1 MLEDSQVAACVMVQ
15 KYLGFIPPVSLQCWM
30 QRITVV
36 RVVSGFEIKCAKC
49 L

>member
-15 KYLGFIPPVSLQCWM
+15 KYLGFIPPISLQPRM
-30 QRITVV
+30 QCIVVV
-36 RVVSGFEIKCAKC
+36 RVVSGFKVKCAKC